1 MAYFAYQFF
10 DSLQGVF
17 QKIED
22 MGSNIR
28 SSYMAFMGGA
38 LSSFKQAFGD
48 EKFDEQTFK
57 AGQNFVNWVSVNL
70 ETIGRCLSI
79 GF

>member
-1 MAYFAYQFF
+1 
-10 DSLQGVF
+10 
-17 QKIED
+17 
-22 MGSNIR
+22 
-28 SSYMAFMGGA
+28 MGGA